1 MPMIFYR
8 TEEEIALI
16 RESSLLV
23 GRTLAEIARR
33 LGPGVTGLQM
43 DKLAEEFIRDHG
55 AVPSFKHYEGYPFSI
70 CFSVNSQVVHGFP
83 SAEELK
89 EGDMVSVDC
98 GVYMNGYHGDSAYS
112 FAIGE
117 VSEEVKKLMRV
128 TRESL
133 EKGIEQAV
141 DGKRIGDIGY
151 AVQTHAESNG
161 FSVVRDLVGHGLGQN
176 LHEAPEVPN
185 FGRRGNGPS
194 LREGMVLAIEPM
206 INMGRREVKTLKDGW
221 TIVTRDGMPSAHY
234 EHDIVVRKGK
244 AEVLSTFLYIEEA
257 LKQNINLTVN

>member
-55 AVPSFKHYEGYPFSI
+55 AVPSFKNYEGYPFSI